1 MNERQ
6 TLSILFYLRRDKKK
20 SDTEIPIYMR
30 ITVNGKRAEMAIHR
44 FVNPEYWNNRSGTPR
59 GSRNE
64 IKQLNEYLSLQR
76 SKAYHGQKS
85 LIENGKPVTA
95 IGIRNLVQGLSD
107 KQYTILETFSY
118 HNKLMK
124 EEVGAGF
131 SPTTLTRYETTKSH
145 IEAFIKYQ
153 YKTDDLYL
161 TQLNHE
167 FVTNLEHY
175 FKTVKS
181 CNHNTASKYIK
192 NLKKIV
198 NLAIKNDWL
207 AKDPFKNFAAT
218 IKPVNRDYLT
228 EEELHKIENKKIEV
242 SRLAQVRDI
251 FIFSCYTGFAY
262 VDVLNLTKEN
272 VTTGIDGEKWIFIKR
287 EKTSTKS
294 NVPLLPNALRIIEK
308 YKDDPNCIYRDR
320 LLPILSNQKMNAYLK
335 EIATLAEINKTLT
348 FHLAR
353 HTFATTVT
361 LTNGVPIESVSEMLG
376 HKSIRT
382 TQIYAKVIDRKV
394 SEDMKLLKTKLNQ
407 PPKKKSKQN

>member
-30 ITVNGKRAEMAIHR
+30 ITVNGRRAEMAVHR
-44 FVNPEYWNNRSGTPR
+44 FINPEYWNNESGVPR

-76 SKAYHGQKS
+76 SMAYQAQKS
-85 LIENGKPVTA
+85 LIEDGKPVTA
-95 IGIRNLVQGLSD
+95 IGIRNLVQGTSD
-107 KQYTILETFSY
+107 KQHTILETFSY
-118 HNKLMK
+118 HNQLMK
-124 EEVGAGF
+124 EEVGISF

-145 IEAFIKYQ
+145 VEAFIKYQ
-153 YKTDDLYL
+153 YKTDDLFL

-181 CNHNTASKYIK
+181 CNHNTTSKYIK
-192 NLKKIV
+192 NLKKVV

-207 AKDPFKNFAAT
+207 GKDPFKNFAAT
-218 IKPVNRDYLT
+218 IRPVNREYLT
-228 EEELHKIENKKIEV
+228 SEELQKIEDKQIDIT
-242 SRLAQVRDI
+242 RLAQVRDV
-251 FIFSCYTGFAY
+251 FIFSCYTGLAY
-262 VDVLNLTKEN
+262 VDVINLTKEN
-272 VTTGIDGEKWIFIKR
+272 VVTGIDGEKWIFTKR

-294 NVPLLPNALRIIEK
+294 NIPLLPKALEIASK
-308 YKDDPNCIYRDR
+308 YQMDPVCISNNR
-320 LLPILSNQKMNAYLK
+320 LLPVISNQKINAYLK
-335 EIATLAEINKTLT
+335 EIATLTEIKKTLT

-376 HKSIRT
+376 HKSLRT
-382 TQIYAKVIDRKV
+382 TQIYAKVVDKKV
-394 SEDMKLLKTKLNQ
+394 SEDMNILRKKLAMPIKEKR
-407 PPKKKSKQN
+407 KQN